1 MNAREELN
9 RIKNLYKESN
19 KYILKLSYEDIGILI
34 TIIDALDKRE
44 KMNKLKC
51 ASLYGVINNK
61 SNMINTLKIKE
72 KIESLELQCKLCN
85 IKNLIDCKTQCTIG
99 GTKNILKELMEEN

>member
-19 KYILKLSYEDIGILI
+19 RCILKLSYEDIGILI
-34 TIIDALDKRE
+34 RIIDALDKKAR
-44 KMNKLKC
+44 MNKVKC
-51 ASLYGVINNK
+51 SSLYGVINNK
-61 SNMINTLKIKE
+61 SNMINRIKIKE
-72 KIESLELQCKLCN
+72 KLESLELQCKLCN

-99 GTKNILKELMEEN
+99 GTKNILKEILKEN